1 MDGAALVLL
10 ARDDLQSLGV
20 DSVGHRLRILR
31 AVAEVRPDDVVA
43 PDDVPHS
50 RPDDVP
56 HSRPDE
62 HR

>member
-31 AVAEVRPDDVVA
+31 AVAEVRPDDVVVPVV
-43 PDDVPHS
+43 PDDVPQ
-50 RPDDVP
+50 P
-56 HSRPDE
+56 
-62 HR
+62 